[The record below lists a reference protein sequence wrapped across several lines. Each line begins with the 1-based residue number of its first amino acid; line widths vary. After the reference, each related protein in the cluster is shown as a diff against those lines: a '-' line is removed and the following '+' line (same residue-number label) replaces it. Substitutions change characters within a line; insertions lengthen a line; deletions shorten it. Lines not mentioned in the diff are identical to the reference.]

1 MSKTGI
7 SSAQLTRLQVLWNQ
21 YASREMIKNSRD
33 ERLRWASEQ
42 TKRAISSFKELTL
55 AEASDLINLLQS
67 EMGIKESSP
76 AVRPRRFRSRMKDRD
91 QAHAA
96 GTEGRRG
103 SRGKFT
109 IATASDLA
117 MIDAMITELG
127 WDRERLDA
135 FLRSPSS
142 PLGGRSNIQL
152 RTVGDINRV
161 LWALKRIAERQA
173 RGTGSKMTDKR
184 PDPKPMQLSLF
195 FRPTKNASWVA
206 RGT

>member
-1 MSKTGI
+1 MTQTMI
-7 SSAQLTRLQVLWNQ
+7 SAAQLMRLQVLWSQ
-21 YASREMIKNSRD
+21 YASREMIKNSRN

-55 AEASDLINLLQS
+55 SEASELINLLQS

-103 SRGKFT
+103 SRGNLT

-117 MIDAMITELG
+117 MIDVMLTELE
-127 WDRERLDA
+127 WNRERLDA

-142 PLGGRSNIQL
+142 PLRGRSNIQL
-152 RTVGDINRV
+152 HTVGDINRV
-161 LWALKRIAERQA
+161 LWALKRMAERQA
-173 RGTGSKMTDKR
+173 RGSVQK
-184 PDPKPMQLSLF
+184 
-195 FRPTKNASWVA
+195 
-206 RGT
+206 